1 MHVVNCVPVSV
12 DKGPILTSLKGKG
25 TRLAFSSS
33 CLVMR
38 SLQENKPSR
47 EIATREPGQRER
59 LTSHQGSGLSLGCSQ
74 PLCSRVTM
82 LA

>member
-33 CLVMR
+33 CSSLVMR
-38 SLQENKPSR
+38 SLRYKRTWTER
-47 EIATREPGQRER
+47 EAHVTPR
-59 LTSHQGSGLSLGCSQ
+59 LWFVIRVLSAIVQQGHNACLVW
-74 PLCSRVTM
+74 R
-82 LA
+82 AK